1 MFDLAARRLE
11 TQMNRDIFQA
21 APELTLIIGAFRYSC
36 KTDMGR
42 ETWPCG
48 VPAIVKKWLLRAK
61 TSHQGEA
68 TRREATFMAIHLSVR
83 SPSAYTRRTT
93 LRNTR
98 EWPMPRISLRS
109 AFHDLSGRSTFG
121 AAAVA
126 AFVLLGASNVNA
138 QGLPALD
145 KVLNPA
151 ETALILVDFQ
161 YPFTNPAGANYHNV
175 QKELDEKHL
184 LDRTVDL
191 VKKARSLGITVV
203 HITEGY
209 THDYRELD
217 PTNPGGFHRGQILRQ
232 AWKVGTKETSYY
244 EPLQPGE
251 GDKDLFLPPRI
262 QTTAFGG
269 TGLDQM
275 LRSKGIKNVAVAGF
289 TTDVC
294 VYATVTSAYDLGY
307 HVYALR
313 DAMAGYFP
321 EQSEQM
327 LKNTYPM
334 WSKVIGNDDFLG
346 MFGLERR
353 TER

>member
-1 MFDLAARRLE
+1 ML
-11 TQMNRDIFQA
+11 
-21 APELTLIIGAFRYSC
+21 
-36 KTDMGR
+36 K
-42 ETWPCG
+42 
-48 VPAIVKKWLLRAK
+48 
-61 TSHQGEA
+61 
-68 TRREATFMAIHLSVR
+68 
-83 SPSAYTRRTT
+83 
-93 LRNTR
+93 
-98 EWPMPRISLRS
+98 ISLPS
-109 AFHDLSGRSTFG
+109 AFHDLTGRSTFN
-121 AAAVA
+121 AAALA

-138 QGLPALD
+138 QGLPPLD

-209 THDYRELD
+209 TNDYREVD
-217 PTNPGGFHRGQILRQ
+217 ATNPGGFHRGQILRQ

-244 EPLQPGE
+244 EPLQPAGS
-251 GDKDLFLPPRI
+251 DKDLFLPPRI

-269 TGLDQM
+269 TGLDQI

-334 WSKVIGNDDFLG
+334 WSKVLSNDEFLG